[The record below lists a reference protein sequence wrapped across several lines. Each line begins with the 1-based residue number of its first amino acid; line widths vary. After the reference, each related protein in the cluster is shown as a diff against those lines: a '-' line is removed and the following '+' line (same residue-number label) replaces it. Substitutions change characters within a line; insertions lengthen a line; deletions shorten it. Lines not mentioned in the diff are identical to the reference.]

1 MISLHPRAYQE
12 LLYNLV
18 DMEGSANPDIKEAG
32 RVLRS
37 SVFYEPEYRELCLQQ
52 LSSYNP
58 DRMSRDYLTDL
69 VSTTH
74 VFLKLMEHMSK
85 NKHLIVSKK
94 TKKKVRK
101 SGAKGGGG
109 GGPGAEMD
117 TRQRNEQRWE
127 AISSQL
133 SATLQVI

>member
-1 MISLHPRAYQE
+1 MHLCIRAYQE

-18 DMEGSANPDIKEAG
+18 DMEGSKDADIKEAG
-32 RVLRS
+32 RVLKA
-37 SVFYEPEYRELCLQQ
+37 SVFYESEYRELCLQQ

-58 DRMSRDYLTDL
+58 DKMTIGYLTDL

-94 TKKKVRK
+94 TKKKSKRGSSK
-101 SGAKGGGG
+101 TKAGGGG
-109 GGPGAEMD
+109 GNGLEAREE
-117 TRQRNEQRWE
+117 NET
-127 AISSQL
+127 I
-133 SATLQVI
+133 

>member
-1 MISLHPRAYQE
+1 MHLCIRAYQE

-18 DMEGSANPDIKEAG
+18 DMEGSPNPDIKEAG
-32 RVLRS
+32 RVLKA

-94 TKKKVRK
+94 TKKKVKKSTKK
-101 SGAKGGGG
+101 SGQAAAAGNTDGR
-109 GGPGAEMD
+109 EL
-117 TRQRNEQRWE
+117 NEQIWE
-127 AISSQL
+127 TISSQL
-133 SATLQVI
+133 SAILQGR